1 MSIIDI
7 AVLLCPRNIVNV
19 MMGPCINTGDHPIGG
34 FRAWGSC
41 S

>member
-19 MMGPCINTGDHPIGG
+19 MMGPCINTGDHSIGAV
-34 FRAWGSC
+34 RACGYC